1 MKISFYYIILLL
13 MNYITALPQQTELR
27 PITVEWEKTFGG
39 NAHDFGATVYPTQ
52 DGGYIVGGDTKS
64 FGAGSRDILLIKT
77 NSSGNKM
84 WQKTYGG
91 SKDEYIHGSSGLI
104 ETSDG
109 GFIICGVTTSF
120 GSGMM
125 DFYLIKT
132 NNSGDLEWEKFYGGK
147 DDEDP
152 LSILEIE
159 NRNYIVAGCT
169 KSFGAGDRDIF
180 LVKVD
185 SDGNKM
191 WETTLGGIGFDA
203 TVCID
208 TISNDEF
215 IVCGETKNYGN
226 GGKDIYLVK
235 CMEIR

>member
-1 MKISFYYIILLL
+1 

-84 WQKTYGG
+84 W
-91 SKDEYIHGSSGLI
+91 
-104 ETSDG
+104 
-109 GFIICGVTTSF
+109 
-120 GSGMM
+120 
-125 DFYLIKT
+125 
-132 NNSGDLEWEKFYGGK
+132 
-147 DDEDP
+147 
-152 LSILEIE
+152 
-159 NRNYIVAGCT
+159 
-169 KSFGAGDRDIF
+169 
-180 LVKVD
+180 
-185 SDGNKM
+185 
-191 WETTLGGIGFDA
+191 ETTLGGIGFDA
-203 TVCID
+203 AVCID